1 MAEIILNHSSNNS
14 NTNDNVQ
21 TISPN
26 NSNANYNAQ
35 TSFSN
40 TSGTATN
47 TSMIDNERQVKKS
60 RICHPVWQYLSWDID
75 KALSLVIYVSKNTAV
90 KEEFMED
97 DNNNDNS
104 RHYYL

>member
-21 TISPN
+21 T
-26 NSNANYNAQ
+26 
-35 TSFSN
+35 SFLN

-60 RICHPVWQYLSWDID
+60 RICHPVWQHMLI
-75 KALSLVIYVSKNTAV
+75 KLVIYVSKNTVV

-104 RHYYL
+104 DN

>member
-26 NSNANYNAQ
+26 NSNANDNAQ
-35 TSFSN
+35 TSFLN
-40 TSGTATN
+40 TSETATN

-60 RICHPVWQYLSWDID
+60 RICHPVCQHLSWDVD
-75 KALSLVIYVSKNTAV
+75 KACNLCQQKYSCKRRIYGG
-90 KEEFMED
+90 
-97 DNNNDNS
+97 
-104 RHYYL
+104 

>member
-1 MAEIILNHSSNNS
+1 MAEIISNYSSNNS

-26 NSNANYNAQ
+26 NSNANDNAQ

-47 TSMIDNERQVKKS
+47 TYMIDNERQVKKS
-60 RICHPVWQYLSWDID
+60 QICHPVWQYLSWDVD
-75 KALSLVIYVSKNTAV
+75 KAFITCNLCQQKYSCKRRIYGG
-90 KEEFMED
+90 
-97 DNNNDNS
+97 
-104 RHYYL
+104 